1 MEDKDYIKELFSK
14 KLRNQEAPVNPELWS
29 SISASIGS
37 SAVSTAMALSTKII
51 IGISA
56 AAVVTIASFVA
67 LKDDK
72 PEAQKANTDNI
83 QEKNSSKT
91 QEAQQTEVAKSNDQN
106 TTIVETV
113 KAPTHIMCGKEVI
126 HTNPPVDVVVPP
138 IKVITEPVDPADKK
152 AKEEPIVFGGEKQE
166 ENKASEPSGTGS
178 ANPNNPELKVKYTL
192 GKLPTAF
199 SPNGDNINDLF
210 FIESTGLLDFSLTIV
225 DAKGDKVF
233 STTDPNFKWDGTN
246 LAGEE
251 LPEGDYIYFF
261 VAKDELNNPVTK
273 SNSLA
278 ISKRK

>member
-1 MEDKDYIKELFSK
+1 MEDKDYIKELFSE

-56 AAVVTIASFVA
+56 AAVVTVASFVA

-72 PEAQKANTDNI
+72 PEAQKVNTD
-83 QEKNSSKT
+83 KT
-91 QEAQQTEVAKSNDQN
+91 QEAITPKTQETQQVADAISNDGK
-106 TTIVETV
+106 TTFVETA
-113 KAPTHIMCGKEVI
+113 KAQTLLEDGNEVI
-126 HTNPPVDVVVPP
+126 HTNPPVEVEELP
-138 IKVITEPVDPADKK
+138 IKTIAEPVDPADKK

-166 ENKASEPSGTGS
+166 EKKAGEPSGTGS

-210 FIESTGLLDFSLTIV
+210 FIESTGLIDFSLTIV

-278 ISKRK
+278 ITKRK